1 MATTAKSA
9 REYISSHPSISD
21 AIKMGIVNY
30 SALARL
36 ICRELGIRKEEAVLA
51 ACRRYPVEKLK
62 KYMEDA
68 TRQVLEKSRIET
80 RTRMATV
87 TVVPGIDVLQRLGD
101 IIEELLDENKVCRV
115 IQVSQGAVVIVDD
128 DSVTRLTR
136 KLREDQIIG
145 INKHLV
151 ELAVTSPE
159 NVERTPGLLAF
170 LSSALASRGINIVEA
185 MSCYTDTIFV
195 LERENM
201 TAAIEA
207 LAQFMR

>member
-36 ICRELGIRKEEAVLA
+36 ICQELGIKKEEAVLA
-51 ACRRYPVEKLK
+51 ACRRYPAEKLK

>member
-1 MATTAKSA
+1 MAPTAKSV
-9 REYISSHPSISD
+9 REYISGHPSISD

-36 ICRELGIRKEEAVLA
+36 ICQELGIRKEEAVLA

-87 TVVPGIDVLQRLGD
+87 TVAPGIDVLQRLGD
-101 IIEELLDENKVCRV
+101 VIEELLDENKVCRV
-115 IQVSQGAVVIVDD
+115 IQVSRGAVVIVDD

-159 NVERTPGLLAF
+159 NVEKTPGLLSF